1 MKETEKFL
9 DSYAIIEI
17 LKNNPGYA
25 KAAEAEPVST
35 RLNLIEVAYH
45 LLSELPKEKAVQIIN
60 SLKIKSLEIQ
70 ENHVTKIAVFR
81 KEHAKKNL
89 SYIDCIGYVLAK
101 ENNIPFVTGDKQF
114 QGMENV
120 EFIK

>member
-17 LKNNPGYA
+17 LKNNPAYE
-25 KAAEAEPVST
+25 KTAEAEPVST
-35 RLNLIEVAYH
+35 RFNLIEVAYH
-45 LLSELPKEKAVQIIN
+45 LLSELPKEKAALIIN
-60 SLKIKSLEIQ
+60 SLKIKTLEIQ
-70 ENHVTKIAVFR
+70 ETQITKIALFR

-120 EFIK
+120 KFLK